1 MELVAFLF
9 LDLLSFFEYNQTEIN
24 YIPLWGEVVMIY
36 RIKENFIESDINPFT
51 NMPYDS
57 SWIIYQLTDSIDYQ
71 MMNGGKNN
79 GMYTLKVSKKY
90 PQWKMSV
97 FDFLQFQE
105 TCNKNII
112 LAISDEDFEAAK
124 LYYGSHNYNDN
135 FLRSYESDVLIHST
149 TLENWNK
156 IKADGCLK
164 SWNVLKKDNATSE
177 TQPIGKLLGDPD
189 DFSDYIMFSN
199 GGISGEIVV
208 LSKQLGTIMMNQDM
222 EYQTGARLYFDM
234 KKIAEDGLLVR
245 DGCHLKVKDKLPLF
259 PYLIWTATWQSV
271 GLANVLSTPK
281 KFTELS
287 NIIFN
292 KLFNKNVVT
301 TF

>member
-1 MELVAFLF
+1 MLLSIIIPNLF
-9 LDLLSFFEYNQTEIN
+9 LYRFG
-24 YIPLWGEVVMIY
+24 GEAVLIY
-36 RIKENFIESDINPFT
+36 RTKENFIENSINPFT

-79 GMYTLKVSKKY
+79 GVYTLKVSKKY

-97 FDFLQFQE
+97 FDFVQFQE
-105 TCNKNII
+105 IYNKNII
-112 LAISDEDFEAAK
+112 LSISDEDFEAAK
-124 LYYGSHNYNDN
+124 LYYGNHNYNDN

-149 TLENWNK
+149 TLENWRK
-156 IKADGCLK
+156 IESDGCLK
-164 SWNVLKKDNATSE
+164 SWNVLKKDNATLD

-199 GGISGEIVV
+199 GSISGEIVV

-222 EYQTGARLYFDM
+222 EYQPGARLYFDM
-234 KKIAEDGLLVR
+234 QKIAKDGLLVR
-245 DGCHLKVKDKLPLF
+245 DGCHLKVKDLLPLF
-259 PYLIWTATWQSV
+259 PYLIWVATWKSV
-271 GLANVLSTPK
+271 GLENAFSTPK

-287 NIIFN
+287 NSTFN
-292 KLFNKNVVT
+292 KLFDKNVVT